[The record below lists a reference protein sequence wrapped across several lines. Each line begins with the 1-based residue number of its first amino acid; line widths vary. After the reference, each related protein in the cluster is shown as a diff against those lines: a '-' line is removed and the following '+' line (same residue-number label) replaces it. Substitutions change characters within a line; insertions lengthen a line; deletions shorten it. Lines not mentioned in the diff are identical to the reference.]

1 MTIRHHPSE
10 ALLTAYASGA
20 LSAAESLVVAVHA
33 NQCAN
38 CRRLIRA
45 VEGIGG
51 ASLEETEPASLGI
64 DAFERITSMLR
75 SSADKSYLNESETL
89 TNDGLED
96 LPAPI
101 PTQRFGRR
109 RWVAPGVRLRTILLP
124 GESRSRAFL
133 LYSRAGA
140 RMIEHSHSGVELT
153 CVLKGSFSHKGGR
166 YGPGD
171 FDFGDYSVD
180 HQPVVGPEEPCL
192 CIVAMQGRLRVPG
205 FLGRLISPFIHV

>member
-1 MTIRHHPSE
+1 MTITHHPSE
-10 ALLTAYASGA
+10 TLLTAYASGA
-20 LSAAESLVVAVHA
+20 LSNAERLVVAVHA
-33 NQCAN
+33 NQCTN

-51 ASLEETEPASLGI
+51 ASLEEAEFASLET
-64 DAFERITSMLR
+64 DAFERITSMLQ
-75 SSADKSYLNESETL
+75 SSADKTYPNKSETL
-89 TNDGLED
+89 TDGAIEEF
-96 LPAPI
+96 PVPI

-109 RWVAPGVRLRTILLP
+109 KWVAPGVSVRPILLP
-124 GESRSRAFL
+124 GEGRSRAFL

-140 RMIEHSHSGVELT
+140 RMLEHSHSGVELT

-171 FDFGDYSVD
+171 FDFGDYNVD
-180 HQPVVGPEEPCL
+180 HQPVVGPEEACL

-205 FLGRLISPFIHV
+205 FWGRLISPFIRV